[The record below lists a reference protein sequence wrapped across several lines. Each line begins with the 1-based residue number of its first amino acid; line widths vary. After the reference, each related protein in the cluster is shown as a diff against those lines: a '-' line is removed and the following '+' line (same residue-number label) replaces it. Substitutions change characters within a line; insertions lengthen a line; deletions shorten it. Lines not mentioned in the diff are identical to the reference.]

1 MRIKA
6 ASLGRPYVPSLL
18 FYTPWVEPAM
28 DSDAVLRQKANT
40 ISILC
45 ESQRLMRKLLDYLLS
60 RKNEEASPAPSTS
73 IAVDIAPT
81 PTTSATLTTGE
92 DFQGASDP
100 GVDWQQIAASLTAD
114 LVRSPPSA
122 ETVSRRP
129 RFTNSELENPI
140 RFLDE
145 FQMFCTEVRFTT
157 AEKLRAVIGCL
168 APGVREWAEYR
179 KSRWETFEDF
189 RQDFLRR
196 YWSEQIQMKVFQQIE
211 EKTYNPERGTTM
223 SEYFIRRVN
232 QLRGLTLPFPEGFL
246 VASLMELFSSA
257 VQSSWVAIPER
268 ERTIDRAVEFLDQQS
283 RIFPPTKART
293 EPCPQNDPVTTSQTS
308 TSNLTTF
315 AMSQEP
321 PFNPFSIPPPNLTL
335 ELQEDVNQECLRPTV
350 TGKVPMLPSTFP
362 TVAFIPEGSEP
373 MEPVSCDDQW
383 IPCGTRID
391 FLPPLSRRQRQC
403 IYPRGRR
410 MLCRMGWRPFQSLG
424 AGGRG
429 SKTPLAPISTSSPN
443 NEI

>member
-1 MRIKA
+1 M
-6 ASLGRPYVPSLL
+6 
-18 FYTPWVEPAM
+18 
-28 DSDAVLRQKANT
+28 
-40 ISILC
+40 
-45 ESQRLMRKLLDYLLS
+45 
-60 RKNEEASPAPSTS
+60 
-73 IAVDIAPT
+73 
-81 PTTSATLTTGE
+81 
-92 DFQGASDP
+92 
-100 GVDWQQIAASLTAD
+100 
-114 LVRSPPSA
+114 
-122 ETVSRRP
+122 
-129 RFTNSELENPI
+129 ENPI

-145 FQMFCTEVRFTT
+145 FQMFCTGVQFSP

-168 APGVREWAEYR
+168 APGVWEWAEYR

-196 YWSEQIQMKVFQQIE
+196 YWSEQIQMKIFQQIE

-246 VASLMELFSSA
+246 VASLMKLFSSV

-335 ELQEDVNQECLRPTV
+335 ELQEDVNQECYVLPLQGKSPCYLLRFRQLRSSQREV
-350 TGKVPMLPSTFP
+350 SLWSPSAAT
-362 TVAFIPEGSEP
+362 TNGSHVEP
-373 MEPVSCDDQW
+373 
-383 IPCGTRID
+383 G
-391 FLPPLSRRQRQC
+391 
-403 IYPRGRR
+403 
-410 MLCRMGWRPFQSLG
+410 
-424 AGGRG
+424 
-429 SKTPLAPISTSSPN
+429 
-443 NEI
+443 